1 MADVEPAPQNMAD
14 DRLEQAAIRLPETP
28 ILYTPP
34 STELIVVNRSRLT
47 YALVAFLMMI
57 GAYILGWTMA
67 TSSVATTVGG
77 LPGSRANTTQ
87 APAQQ
92 PFTRDPGQRFSAA
105 GRDIDLAA
113 LISQVNPPE
122 GFTLRAKFG
131 KIGPQLIT
139 AGAIDY
145 NRFVQLYDQAGQP
158 LTEPQLA
165 VLTKPSDLPITI
177 DAHSAYFLLNFFWAV
192 GLTNQNRI
200 LTNGPMVQYGKDQ
213 VGSFASTGG
222 WTIGAKPT
230 ADLYSSA
237 PLIVLTPEQQTR
249 LETVAAAVFRPCCQN
264 PTIFPDCNHGMA
276 MLGLLELMAAQE
288 ATIDEMFAAAKQVNA
303 FWFPQQTLEVAL
315 YFKADKGLDFAQVD
329 PRQVVGMETFSASGY
344 RNVHQWLANNGLIDQ
359 SGNGGSRCG
368 V

>member
-1 MADVEPAPQNMAD
+1 M
-14 DRLEQAAIRLPETP
+14 
-28 ILYTPP
+28 
-34 STELIVVNRSRLT
+34 NRSLLA
-47 YALVAFLMMI
+47 YSLLAFMVMI

-67 TSSVATTVGG
+67 TPNGRTIATVREAVATTVVG
-77 LPGSRANTTQ
+77 LPGSRANT
-87 APAQQ
+87 APEPAQL

-105 GRDIDLAA
+105 GHDIDLAK
-113 LISQVNPPE
+113 LITQINPPE

-131 KIGPQLIT
+131 SIGPQLLA

-158 LTEPQLA
+158 LTKAQAAILNQA
-165 VLTKPSDLPITI
+165 SDLPVTI

-213 VGSFASTGG
+213 VGNFASTGG

-230 ADLYSSA
+230 AALYSST
-237 PLIVLTPEQQTR
+237 PLIVLTSEQQTR

-276 MLGLLELMAAQE
+276 MLGLLELMAAQD
-288 ATIDEMFAAAKQVNA
+288 ATLDEMFAAAKQVNA
-303 FWFPQQTLEVAL
+303 FWFPQQSLELAL

-329 PRQVVGMETFSASGY
+329 PRQVVSMDLFSAAGY
-344 RNVHQWLANNGLIDQ
+344 RNVHQWLVNNGLVEQ
-359 SGNGGSRCG
+359 AGGGGSRCG